1 MKMSYEHRSNVNRRS
16 VPLTIKIITI
26 LIAVLILVYTIFPKF
41 LPSIVT
47 AIVSPFWH
55 SEDTSTVNSSLQS
68 AVMSELIKQNNE
80 LKEMLNRNT
89 STTGLLLAYIVKK
102 PPYTAY
108 DSYIIDIGK
117 KNQVA
122 VGDKV
127 YAQGNVLLGEIV
139 EINLNY
145 AKVKL
150 YSSYNEKYE
159 VLVGPK
165 SIQATATGRGG
176 GSFEVILP
184 KESKIVENDIVM
196 IPDLS
201 PSVFGT
207 VRSVSVDPARAFST
221 ILFSQPINIYE
232 QKWVEVHKKDSK

>member
-1 MKMSYEHRSNVNRRS
+1 MKMSYEHRSNVNRRG
-16 VPLTIKIITI
+16 VPLTIKIISI
-26 LIAVLILVYTIFPKF
+26 LIAILILVYIIFPKF
-41 LPSIVT
+41 LPSVVT

-55 SEDTSTVNSSLQS
+55 SETKDITNTVLQS
-68 AVMSELIKQNNE
+68 AVVEELKKQNSE
-80 LKEMLNRNT
+80 LKEILNRNAST
-89 STTGLLLAYIVKK
+89 SSMLLAYVVKK

-108 DSYIIDIGK
+108 DSYIIDIGRESK
-117 KNQVA
+117 VT
-122 VGDKV
+122 VGDRV

-201 PSVFGT
+201 PSVFGI
-207 VRSVSVDPARAFST
+207 VKNVSVEPARAFST

-232 QKWVEVHKKDSK
+232 QKWVEVYKKDSK